1 VPGFVRTHFWEEPEL
16 SKIVIS
22 LFSSADGVV
31 EAPDKFMRNWDDTMA
46 EDLQDQLSTWEVCL
60 LGRGQYNDWGAYWP
74 SYRGEGDAAFAQKI
88 NSMPKYVITSTPLGL
103 DWEGSEVLGEP
114 GAPLADRIGL
124 LRSKDISGD
133 IMVGGSVT
141 LATALLAEGLIDEV
155 RLLITPYVVGTGHR
169 LFDGVTGKALELI
182 SSKTTPTGSLLVRY
196 RVLSD

>member
-1 VPGFVRTHFWEEPEL
+1 MPRIVRTQIWEEPEL

-31 EAPDKFMRNWDDTMA
+31 EAPDKFMHNWDDAMA
-46 EDLQDQLSTWEVCL
+46 EDLQDQLSTWEACL

-74 SYRGEGDAAFAQKI
+74 SYQGDGDAAFARKI
-88 NSMPKYVITSTPLGL
+88 NSMPKYVITSTPLDL
-103 DWEGSEVLGEP
+103 DWEQAEVLGEP
-114 GAPLADRIGL
+114 GAPLADRIAL
-124 LRSKDISGD
+124 LRAKEIPGD
-133 IMVGGSVT
+133 IMIGGSVT
-141 LATALLAEGLIDEV
+141 LATAMLAEGLVDEV

-182 SSKTTPTGSLLVRY
+182 SSRTTPTGSLLVRY